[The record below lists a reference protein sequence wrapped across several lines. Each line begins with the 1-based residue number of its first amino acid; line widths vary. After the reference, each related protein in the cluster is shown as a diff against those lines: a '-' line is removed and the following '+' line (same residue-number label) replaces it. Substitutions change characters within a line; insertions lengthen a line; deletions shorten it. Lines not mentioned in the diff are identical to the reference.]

1 MTIVESSSRT
11 VRINSGSLHDFTIH
25 FNDTGE
31 GRPVVMLHGSGP
43 GASGWSNYSRN
54 VDAFVASGHRVILID
69 LPGWGRS
76 DTLVVKAGNRIPIN
90 VDAVLGVLDTLN
102 IERVHILGNSMGG
115 ATALKFAAQHPKR
128 CEKLVVMGGG
138 VGGQSLFMPMP
149 SEGIKA
155 MLAAY
160 KQPTLESLKRMMNVF
175 VFDPKQITDELVES
189 RFQAMQEQS
198 THIESFVASMEVN
211 PKHLMAEFADQ
222 LSSIKAKTLV
232 VWGRDDRCVP
242 LDAGLRLTWALP
254 EAQFHVFSRCGHWAQ
269 WEHADDFNRLSTGF
283 LKDST
288 R

>member
-1 MTIVESSSRT
+1 VSIYESSSRT
-11 VRINSGSLHDFTIH
+11 VRVNSGSLQDFSLH
-25 FNDTGE
+25 FNDIGQ

-43 GASGWSNYSRN
+43 GASGWSNFSRN

-76 DTLVVKAGNRIPIN
+76 DTVVVKTGNRIPIN
-90 VDAVLGVLDTLN
+90 VDAVVAVLDALH
-102 IERVHILGNSMGG
+102 IERAHVLGNSMGG
-115 ATALKFAAQHPKR
+115 ATALKFAIQHPTR

-138 VGGQSLFMPMP
+138 AGGQSLFVPMP
-149 SEGIKA
+149 SEGIKS

-160 KQPTLESLKRMMNVF
+160 RQPSLESLKRMMNVF
-175 VFDPKQITDELVES
+175 VFDPKQISDELVES
-189 RFQAMQEQS
+189 RFQAMQDQS
-198 THIESFVASMEVN
+198 AHIESFVTSMGAN

-222 LSSIKAKTLV
+222 LASVKAKTLV

-254 EAQFHVFSRCGHWAQ
+254 DAQLHVFSRCGHWAQ
-269 WEHADDFNRLSTGF
+269 WEHADEFNRLSTGF
-283 LKDST
+283 LEDQV